1 MHVIY
6 KCLCNY
12 TQGTCTQ
19 LVIIDNHTSQLFT
32 QLFKK
37 LKLQDT
43 IWVLVKPN
51 IQKIACAHKH
61 VSTIRYKYKYMQFLF
76 YFV

>member
-12 TQGTCTQ
+12 IQGTCTQ

-43 IWVLVKPN
+43 IWVLVKT
-51 IQKIACAHKH
+51 KH
-61 VSTIRYKYKYMQFLF
+61 SENSMCTQTRF
-76 YFV
+76 YN